1 MRVTMN
7 RRRAQALVVLRLM
20 LPALGARVVGTKA
33 GVATV
38 GASKREAR
46 LGALEKAGE
55 RNPAD
60 SILSL
65 LVCCPVCCGPCLV
78 PASFSLSGVGELPAE
93 GVAAAPRRRDVV
105 NNMGSTVAFFDA
117 DERLHIHCGGG
128 VDVVLPS
135 IDGLVMC

>member
-65 LVCCPVCCGPCLV
+65 LVCCPVCCGPRLV
-78 PASFSLSGVGELPAE
+78 PARFPCQALANCLLKGSPL
-93 GVAAAPRRRDVV
+93 RR
-105 NNMGSTVAFFDA
+105 A
-117 DERLHIHCGGG
+117 DEPLSTMWEALSRSLTRMRGYTSI
-128 VDVVLPS
+128 VVVALT
-135 IDGLVMC
+135 